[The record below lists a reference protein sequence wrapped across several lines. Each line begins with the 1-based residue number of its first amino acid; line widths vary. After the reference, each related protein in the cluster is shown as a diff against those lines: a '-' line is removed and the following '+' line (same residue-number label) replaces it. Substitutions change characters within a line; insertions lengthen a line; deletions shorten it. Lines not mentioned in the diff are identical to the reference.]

1 MKFSYKKIAASVL
14 VALSLPLFA
23 YADIVIL
30 HTNDVHCGISKNLG
44 IAKVA
49 QYKKDL
55 KAENPAVILVDAG
68 DAIQGEPV
76 GKLSQGAFIVELMNA
91 VEYDFQIPGNHEY
104 DYGMENFLKV
114 AKDSACGYYSANFMD
129 LSAGERVFP
138 PYKMFT
144 LDGKQVALIAVTT
157 PETLVTSKPSHFQN
171 AEGQWIYGF
180 QEDETG
186 EKLYS
191 TVQSMVDEVKAKGAD
206 YVILVAHLGSNGT
219 VPVWSSGAV
228 IANTT
233 GIDAVI
239 DGHSH
244 EQYTRV
250 VTNKE
255 GNPVVLAQTGTK
267 LETLGKI
274 TIDNEGHMTAT
285 LLKELGAEEPT
296 IAAMVAAENQKVDE
310 TLARKVGVTTVDFVT
325 DIDGVRRVRTGETNL
340 GDMAADAIREF
351 FHCDVGLA
359 NGGSLRDMLPAKEL
373 TAKDLMDVYPFG
385 NMLTL
390 REISGQQLLD
400 ALEMGASE
408 YPEENGSFLHVSGLT
423 YTIDATIPS
432 TVQLDDKGRFVG
444 VTGERR
450 VKDVMVGGKPL
461 ELDGDYRVAGN
472 DFFMKYGGDGMTM
485 FEGSY
490 LLKDAEFSDLECLEA
505 FIKNHGGT
513 IGEGYENPEG
523 QGRIT
528 ILK

>member
-1 MKFSYKKIAASVL
+1 MKISCKKIAAAVL
-14 VALSLPLFA
+14 VALSMPLFA
-23 YADIVIL
+23 YADIEIL
-30 HTNDVHCGISKNLG
+30 HTNDIHCGISKNLG
-44 IAKVA
+44 LARVA
-49 QYKKDL
+49 QYKKDRQ
-55 KAENPAVILVDAG
+55 KENPAVILVDAG
-68 DAIQGEPV
+68 DAIQGEPI
-76 GKLSQGAFIVELMNA
+76 GKRTKGEFIVKVMNA
-91 VEYDFQIPGNHEY
+91 ANYDFQIPGNHEY
-104 DYGMENFLKV
+104 DYGMDNFLKV

-129 LSAGERVFP
+129 LAAGERVFP
-138 PYKMFT
+138 SWKMFS
-144 LDGKQVALIAVTT
+144 LDGKKVALIALTT
-157 PETLVTSKPSHFQN
+157 PETLVTSNPVNFQN
-171 AEGQWIYGF
+171 DRGEWIYGF

-191 TVQSMVDEVKAKGAD
+191 TVQTAVGEVKEQGAD
-206 YVILVAHLGSNGT
+206 YVILVAHLGSDGS

-255 GNPVVLAQTGTK
+255 GHPVVLAQTGTK

-274 TIDNEGHMTAT
+274 VIDDEGHIAAT
-285 LLKELGAEEPT
+285 LLKELGSEEPT
-296 IAAMVAAENQKVDE
+296 VAAMIAEENQKVDE
-310 TLARKVGVTTVDFVT
+310 ELARKVGTSTVEFVT
-325 DIDGVRRVRTGETNL
+325 DIGGVRRVRTGETNL
-340 GDMAADAIREF
+340 GDMCADAIREL
-351 FHCDVGLA
+351 FHADVGLA
-359 NGGSLRDMLPAKEL
+359 NGGSLRDTLPAQEL
-373 TAKDLMDVYPFG
+373 TAKDLMEVYPFG

-408 YPEENGSFLHVSGLT
+408 YPEENGSFLQVSGLT

-444 VTGERR
+444 VAGERR
-450 VKDVMVGGKPL
+450 VKNVMVGGKPL
-461 ELDGDYRVAGN
+461 DPEGDYRVAGSS
-472 DFFMKYGGDGMTM
+472 FLMKDGGDGMTM
-485 FEGSY
+485 FDGSY
-490 LLKDAEFSDLECLEA
+490 LLSDAEFSDLDSLES
-505 FIKNHGGT
+505 FIEKRGGT